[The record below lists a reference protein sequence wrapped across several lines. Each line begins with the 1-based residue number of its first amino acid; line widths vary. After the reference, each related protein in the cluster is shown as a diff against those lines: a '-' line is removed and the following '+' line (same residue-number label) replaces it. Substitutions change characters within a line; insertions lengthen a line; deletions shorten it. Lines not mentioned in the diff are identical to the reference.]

1 MRQGD
6 KTTFKVL
13 ILKVRLQSFIFLRF
27 VSDKGFNYA
36 IDETHNM
43 FVFLIIL
50 KCKFNQKIF

>member
-6 KTTFKVL
+6 KTTFKF
-13 ILKVRLQSFIFLRF
+13 LKVRLQSFNIFLRF

-50 KCKFNQKIF
+50 KM

>member
-13 ILKVRLQSFIFLRF
+13 IFLRLQSFNIFLRF

-36 IDETHNM
+36 IDETHNVY
-43 FVFLIIL
+43 F
-50 KCKFNQKIF
+50 